1 MCRSVDGSGSRRVP
15 RVELAPH
22 MHRPR
27 ATRPRAEIGNQ
38 HPVTP
43 SETPDDPRAAEPDER
58 RPLTV
63 LIGADTFSPHVNGA
77 ARFAER
83 LAAGLVARGHDVH
96 VMAPSAKHWA
106 RGDGRRG
113 HRGPADDDP
122 PAALV
127 ALVAARLAR
136 VRAARGCRS
145 TTRAACSMRCKPDV
159 VHIQSHIIIGR
170 GLAREARKRG
180 IPIIATNH
188 VMAENILDFTTLP
201 HALERGLP
209 QARVGRRQ
217 AHVRHDA
224 RSDHADAQGRGL
236 PRGDDR
242 HHRRHPDQ
250 LRHRRG
256 RTTRPT
262 SRRAMRTASCS
273 SGA

>member
-1 MCRSVDGSGSRRVP
+1 
-15 RVELAPH
+15 

-63 LIGADTFSPHVNGA
+63 LIGADTFAPHVNGA

-96 VMAPSAKHWA
+96 VHGAERDAPASTAPFTEVIE
-106 RGDGRRG
+106 DQPMTM
-113 HRGPADDDP
+113 HRLPSWRW
-122 PAALV
+122 L
-127 ALVAARLAR
+127 AARLAH

-145 TTRAACSMRCKPDV
+145 TTRARVLDAVKPDV
-159 VHIQSHIIIGR
+159 VHIQSHIVIGR

-201 HALERGLP
+201 DCP
-209 QARVGRRQ
+209 QRR
-217 AHVRHDA
+217 A
-224 RSDHADAQGRGL
+224 RSSSRG
-236 PRGDDR
+236 P
-242 HHRRHPDQ
+242 
-250 LRHRRG
+250 
-256 RTTRPT
+256 TRSARST
-262 SRRAMRTASCS
+262 
-273 SGA
+273 